1 MGLFGERIPRL
12 SDVPEAQ
19 FGLPKSRKIV
29 FFAPHTSERMATFP
43 LISDL
48 TDALRK
54 GGVECRT
61 HSIEDMRERV
71 LSLSV
76 QLSRLKL
83 PKAERNV
90 LERLLRLKDASLR
103 LGLLCGILEA
113 NPDARLLEI
122 HALER
127 DYQLADKFPDADS
140 FYRLHGCRILFLR
153 DFLGEYT
160 KPFGSGMRLL
170 EALESGKLAK
180 AAGII
185 GLDKSAIRHLAER
198 GLGYLS
204 QNARRTAL
212 VEIPAPCSGP
222 QEDVDDLTLFEVAYG
237 LSMSGH
243 HTLGDDDIAFLAR
256 SLM

>member
-1 MGLFGERIPRL
+1 MGLFGGGIPRL
-12 SDVPEAQ
+12 SDVLEAQ
-19 FGLPKSRKIV
+19 LGLPKSRKMV

-48 TDALRK
+48 SEALRK
-54 GGVECRT
+54 GGVECWT
-61 HSIEDMRERV
+61 HSIEDMKERV
-71 LSLSV
+71 ISLSV
-76 QLSRLKL
+76 HLSRLKL
-83 PKAERNV
+83 PKAERGA

-122 HALER
+122 HALGR
-127 DYQLADKFPDADS
+127 DYQLADRFPDADS

-170 EALESGKLAK
+170 ETLESGKLVK

-185 GLDKSAIRHLAER
+185 GLDKSLIRRLAEK

-212 VEIPAPCSGP
+212 IEIPAPCSGP
-222 QEDVDDLTLFEVAYG
+222 TEDVDNLTRFERSYG
-237 LSMSGH
+237 LSMSRR
-243 HTLGDDDIAFLAR
+243 HTLDEGEIAFLAG